1 MDTTRTLRKG
11 IRTSLIAAAAI
22 TLTLNAPSA
31 RAQRSD
37 RAKAVGDRV
46 MCMCG
51 GCSDA
56 AGKCT
61 HSGGAFAGPCD
72 TAKGELKEIDDR
84 IAQGQSDDLIL
95 SEFVQ
100 EYGPTVLLSPPAK
113 GFDLWAWI
121 MPVIVPLFGLLV
133 VWMVVSRWRR
143 RVTLAG
149 GPQVSVDLLTRARD
163 EMGGEEDE

>member
-1 MDTTRTLRKG
+1 MEMTKNWRKG
-11 IRTSLIAAAAI
+11 IRASLIAWAFLSLA
-22 TLTLNAPSA
+22 LNAPSA
-31 RAQRSD
+31 RAQKSG
-37 RAKAVGDRV
+37 RAKALGDRV

-72 TAKGELKEIDDR
+72 TAKAELKEIDDR

-100 EYGPTVLLSPPAK
+100 EYGPTVLLSPPAR
-113 GFDLWAWI
+113 GFDLWAWV
-121 MPVIVPLFGLLV
+121 MPVLVLVFGLALV
-133 VWMVVSRWRR
+133 WVIVSRWRR
-143 RVTLAG
+143 RRVAVAG
-149 GPQVSVDLLTRARD
+149 GPAVSVELMTRVQKETGD
-163 EMGGEEDE
+163 EDE

>member
-1 MDTTRTLRKG
+1 MTRTLPRR
-11 IRTSLIAAAAI
+11 IRASLIAAAAV

-31 RAQRSD
+31 QAQKSD
-37 RAKAVGDRV
+37 RAKALGDRV

-84 IAQGQSDDLIL
+84 ITQGQSDDLIL

-121 MPVIVPLFGLLV
+121 MPVVVPLFGLLV
-133 VWMVVSRWRR
+133 VWMIVSRWRR

-149 GPQVSVDLLTRARD
+149 GPEVSVDLLSRARN
-163 EMGGEEDE
+163 EMRDNEDE

>member
-1 MDTTRTLRKG
+1 MDMTRALGKR
-11 IRTSLIAAAAI
+11 IRTSLISAAAI
-22 TLTLNAPSA
+22 ILTLNAPSA
-31 RAQRSD
+31 RAQKSD

-133 VWMVVSRWRR
+133 VWVVVSRWRR

-149 GPQVSVDLLTRARD
+149 GPPVSVDLLTRARD

>member
-1 MDTTRTLRKG
+1 MEMTEAWRKA
-11 IRTSLIAAAAI
+11 IRPFLVASAFFALA
-22 TLTLNAPSA
+22 LNAPVG
-31 RAQRSD
+31 RAQKSD
-37 RAKAVGDRV
+37 RAKALGDRV

-72 TAKGELKEIDDR
+72 TAKAELKEIDDR

-121 MPVIVPLFGLLV
+121 MPTIVPLFGLAL
-133 VWMVVSRWRR
+133 VWMIVSRWRKR
-143 RVTLAG
+143 RVAAS
-149 GPQVSVDLLTRARD
+149 GPAVSVDLMTRVRS
-163 EMGGEEDE
+163 EMGDEDE

>member
-1 MDTTRTLRKG
+1 MRAPA
-11 IRTSLIAAAAI
+11 SAAALVMMA
-22 TLTLNAPSA
+22 LLAPSA
-31 RAQRSD
+31 YGQASP
-37 RAKAVGDRV
+37 RAKAIGDRV

-51 GCSDA
+51 GCNEA

-72 TAKGELKEIDDR
+72 TAKAELKEIDDH

-113 GFDLWAWI
+113 GFDVWAWV
-121 MPVIVPLFGLLV
+121 MPAVLPLFGLLL
-133 VWMVVSRWRR
+133 VWLVISRWRG
-143 RVTLAG
+143 RVAIAG
-149 GPQVSVDLLTRARD
+149 GPEVPADLLARARNEMNGD
-163 EMGGEEDE
+163 EDD

>member
-1 MDTTRTLRKG
+1 M
-11 IRTSLIAAAAI
+11 IRTSGQGIRALLSAVALILAVSI
-22 TLTLNAPSA
+22 LTPAQAP
-31 RAQRSD
+31 RSD
-37 RAKAVGDRV
+37 RAKALGDRV

-51 GCSDA
+51 GCTDA
-56 AGKCT
+56 AGRCT
-61 HSGGAFAGPCD
+61 HSGGAFSGPCD

-113 GFDLWAWI
+113 GFDMWAWI
-121 MPVIVPLFGLLV
+121 MPVVVPLFGLAI
-133 VWMVVSRWRR
+133 VWMIVSRWRR

-149 GPQVSVDLLTRARD
+149 GPGVSVDLLTRARNEMPDDD
-163 EMGGEEDE
+163 E

>member
-1 MDTTRTLRKG
+1 MDRIKGCRKR
-11 IRTSLIAAAAI
+11 IRGSLLLATFFSLA
-22 TLTLNAPSA
+22 LGAPDA

-37 RAKAVGDRV
+37 RSKALGDRV

-121 MPVIVPLFGLLV
+121 MPVVVPLFGLALV
-133 VWMVVSRWRR
+133 WLIVSRWRR

-149 GPQVSVDLLTRARD
+149 GPEVSVDLLTRARN
-163 EMGGEEDE
+163 EMSGDEDE

>member
-1 MDTTRTLRKG
+1 MEMTKAREIG
-11 IRTSLIAAAAI
+11 IRRPLIAAMLLALALAAP
-22 TLTLNAPSA
+22 AA

-37 RAKAVGDRV
+37 HAKALGDRV

-51 GCSDA
+51 GCNDA

-113 GFDLWAWI
+113 GFDLWAWV
-121 MPVIVPLFGLLV
+121 MPVIVALIGLLL

-143 RVTLAG
+143 AAVAG
-149 GPQVSVDLLTRARD
+149 GPDVSVDLLSRARR
-163 EMGGEEDE
+163 ELGEREDE

>member
-1 MDTTRTLRKG
+1 MGMIKVLGKT
-11 IRTSLIAAAAI
+11 IRTGLAVAALFALALDI
-22 TLTLNAPSA
+22 PLA
-31 RAQRSD
+31 RAQKSD
-37 RAKAVGDRV
+37 HAKALGDRV

-84 IAQGQSDDLIL
+84 ISQGQSDDLIL

-113 GFDLWAWI
+113 GFDLWAWV
-121 MPVIVPLFGLLV
+121 MPVVVPLFGLFL
-133 VWMVVSRWRR
+133 VWMIVSRWRR
-143 RVTLAG
+143 RVSLAG
-149 GPQVSVDLLTRARD
+149 GPAVSVELLTRARKQ
-163 EMGGEEDE
+163 MGGDEDE

>member
-1 MDTTRTLRKG
+1 MLSAVLG
-11 IRTSLIAAAAI
+11 LLILGAPAAQ
-22 TLTLNAPSA
+22 
-31 RAQRSD
+31 AQKSD
-37 RAKAVGDRV
+37 RAKALGDRV

-113 GFDLWAWI
+113 GFNLWAWI
-121 MPVIVPLFGLLV
+121 MPVLVPLFGLLL
-133 VWMVVSRWRR
+133 VWMTVSRWRG

-149 GPQVSVDLLTRARD
+149 GPGVTADLLTRARN
-163 EMGGEEDE
+163 EMGDNEDE